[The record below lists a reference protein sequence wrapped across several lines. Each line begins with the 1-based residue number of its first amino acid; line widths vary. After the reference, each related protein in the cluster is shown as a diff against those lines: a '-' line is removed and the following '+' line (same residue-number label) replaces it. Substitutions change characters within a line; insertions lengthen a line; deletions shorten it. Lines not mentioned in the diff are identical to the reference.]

1 MKKEKRLILNKR
13 GEALLFITFGAAIFA
28 TAADCNNLIAFI
40 ISKVIAVILITVSA
54 ILTQYLKED

>member
-28 TAADCNNLIAFI
+28 TAADCENLTAFI
-40 ISKVIAVILITVSA
+40 ISKIIAVILITVSA
-54 ILTQYLKED
+54 ILMQYIKED